1 MIFCVSFLEIDCLYY
16 RSDNNSKEG
25 MRKLKKRILSIIS
38 SCLVLCFMV
47 LAVVA
52 DVEASENN
60 KVDGSFLTMD
70 ESSTGTTENSLT
82 KGKHMMTGECSIT
95 KAGKSKIY
103 AYGSTTANHDVD
115 YVAVIVYV
123 ERYLP
128 EEDAWGHVYAWVE
141 ECENDFLASTAK
153 TLTVE
158 NGYYYRVRAE
168 HFAEKAPDPM
178 EETFSFTDG
187 IWI

>member
-1 MIFCVSFLEIDCLYY
+1 M
-16 RSDNNSKEG
+16 
-25 MRKLKKRILSIIS
+25 KKKILSIIS
-38 SCLVLCFMV
+38 CLMVFSCIFMV
-47 LAVVA
+47 SVVN
-52 DVEASENN
+52 VKASDNV
-60 KVDGSFLTMD
+60 KVDGSYLTMD
-70 ESSTGTTENSLT
+70 EESTGSTEDALT

-95 KAGKSKIY
+95 KAGKNRIY
-103 AYGSTTANHDVD
+103 AYGSTTGNHTVD
-115 YVAVIVYV
+115 YISVIVYV

-128 EEDAWGHVYAWVE
+128 EENAWGHVYAWVE
-141 ECENDFLASTAK
+141 ECENDFVASTAK

-178 EETFSFTDG
+178 EESISFTDG